1 MKNLYCIYDKVGN
14 SSSDPFV
21 AANDGLAIR
30 FAKGFLNR
38 MLETNANIVSAADFS
53 LYRIGTFTDDNLPAV
68 SEDNEF
74 ICGLDSL
81 VPFDTSSVSFN
92 KLANYAKS
100 LVLGVVMNLT
110 ASKASKECIDFATKA
125 LEDLQGYIQ
134 DMSVSSDLSDK
145 E

>member
-1 MKNLYCIYDKVGN
+1 MKSLYCIHDKVGN
-14 SSSDPFV
+14 SSSDPFT

-38 MLETNANIVSAADFS
+38 MLETNGNIVSASDFS

-81 VPFDTSSVSFN
+81 VTHDTSGASF
-92 KLANYAKS
+92 KELADYAKS
-100 LVLGVVMNLT
+100 LVLGIVLNLT
-110 ASKASKECIDFATKA
+110 GSKASKESLDFATKSLKD
-125 LEDLQGYIQ
+125 LEDYIQ
-134 DMSVSSDLSDK
+134 NMGNSSKSNDK